1 MSWKVK
7 YGSREITESDDES
20 RLYCS
25 SHLPKPYEIWNYKA
39 TKKKKKGIPRQATS
53 IWEQGSLAISIEQ
66 SQKRTEKVSVRQS
79 AHLNL
84 ICQTRAPLSPVPIN
98 SSAPSNRHAESPS
111 SATADG
117 S

>member
-1 MSWKVK
+1 MVPEKSQSQMMKV
-7 YGSREITESDDES
+7 G
-20 RLYCS
+20 YCP

-39 TKKKKKGIPRQATS
+39 TKKKATPRQATS
-53 IWEQGSLAISIEQ
+53 IWEQDSLAISTEQ

-79 AHLNL
+79 THLNL